1 MAWIC
6 ATVLNACSLI
16 LTAAFVFIALETPD
30 STTRLG
36 AAPTVVV
43 NRALKKDRLV
53 TVERWLRSNHLQAQV
68 WGTRLNDGCESLVS
82 PLSHSPLAQIA
93 GRCLS

>member
-6 ATVLNACSLI
+6 ATVLNACSVI
-16 LTAAFVFIALETPD
+16 LTAAFFIALGAPD
-30 STTRLG
+30 STTRLE

-43 NRALKKDRLV
+43 NRALKKNRL
-53 TVERWLRSNHLQAQV
+53 VERWLRSDHLLAQV